1 MGVEIRQVGECFAG
15 EVTGIDLTE
24 PLSTENVNAI
34 HEGMDKYAVLTFRKQ
49 PLTAEEQ
56 LAFSKQLATSSM
68 LLVPVFVKTGILG
81 FHRLLRMYRTST
93 RRIGLLISTI
103 DGDYLP

>member
-34 HEGMDKYAVLTFRKQ
+34 HEGMDKYAVLTFREQ

-56 LAFSKQLATSSM
+56 LAFSKQLGDIEHAIGTSLQTKM
-68 LLVPVFVKTGILG
+68 LG
-81 FHRLLRMYRTST
+81 FHRLLPMYRTST
-93 RRIGLLISTI
+93 RRTGLLISTI
-103 DGDYLP
+103 DGGYLP